1 MNAFASYHVQKAL
14 AIKQDFLVLYY
25 REIKYT
31 ECRVMKYIKSIF
43 AVSIVAMAVVGNAR
57 ASIVSQTNIVGG
69 SNVSVTV
76 PTSGNNAGKV
86 VISATDTNTTYS
98 TGTTTYSGTTKL
110 YTGTGSATDGTL
122 TQKAITSALSGK
134 LSTSGT
140 AAKATADA
148 SGNVITT
155 TYATKTEL
163 GTKQDKL
170 NYTAENTANKVKS
183 GGNMESALAAADAD
197 TKYPT
202 LKAAMEIANIAAGG
216 VNDKLGQL
224 ASKDTVYADLI
235 DTGAVT
241 SAKIADGTIAT
252 ADLANSSVTTVK
264 IKDAN
269 VTTDKVAD
277 GAITSA
283 KIADGTIA
291 EADLSDAVK
300 TKLNATVQTFNPATA
315 TPGKYVTNFT
325 KNGTTVTATTAYV
338 QIPVGSATAS
348 SGVASIWVE

>member
-1 MNAFASYHVQKAL
+1 
-14 AIKQDFLVLYY
+14 
-25 REIKYT
+25 
-31 ECRVMKYIKSIF
+31 MKYIKSIF

-86 VISATDTNTTYS
+86 VISATDTKYT

-110 YTGTGSATDGTL
+110 YTGIGDATDGTL
-122 TQKAITSALSGK
+122 TQKAIKSALSGK

-148 SGNVITT
+148 SGNTITT

-163 GTKQDKL
+163 GNKQDKL
-170 NYTAENTANKVKS
+170 GYTAENTANKVVS
-183 GGNMESALAAADAD
+183 GSDMESALAAADAD

-202 LKAAMEIANIAAGG
+202 LKATMEIATIAAGAETE
-216 VNDKLGQL
+216 KLGQL
-224 ASKDTVYADLI
+224 ASKHTVSTALI
-235 DTGAVT
+235 DNNAVT

-252 ADLANSSVTTVK
+252 ADLSGGSVTTAKIADSNVTEGKIAANAVTTAK

-269 VTTDKVAD
+269 VTTAKVAD

-291 EADLSDAVK
+291 EADLSDTVK
-300 TKLNATVQTFNPATA
+300 TKLNATVQTFNPTSATA
-315 TPGKYVTNFT
+315 GKYVTNFT
-325 KNGTTVTATTAYV
+325 KSGTTVTATTAYV
-338 QIPVGSATAS
+338 QIPVGSATAPTS
-348 SGVASIWVE
+348 VASIWVE

>member
-1 MNAFASYHVQKAL
+1 
-14 AIKQDFLVLYY
+14 
-25 REIKYT
+25 
-31 ECRVMKYIKSIF
+31 MKYIKSIF

-122 TQKAITSALSGK
+122 TQKAITSALAG
-134 LSTSGT
+134 
-140 AAKATADA
+140 
-148 SGNVITT
+148 
-155 TYATKTEL
+155 
-163 GTKQDKL
+163 KQDKL
-170 NYTAENTANKVKS
+170 SYTAENTANKVVS
-183 GGNMESALAAADAD
+183 GSDMESALAAADAD

-202 LKAAMEIANIAAGG
+202 LKAALEIAQVAAGNQTKDYG
-216 VNDKLGQL
+216 NLVNYN
-224 ASKDTVYADLI
+224 TVSTGLI
-235 DTGAVT
+235 DNNAVT

-252 ADLANSSVTTVK
+252 ADLANSSVTTAKIADSNVTEGKIAANAVTTAK

-269 VTTDKVAD
+269 VTTAKIAD
-277 GAITSA
+277 SAITSA

-291 EADLSDAVK
+291 EADLSDTVK
-300 TKLNATVQTFNPATA
+300 TKLNATVQTFNPTSATA
-315 TPGKYVTNFT
+315 GKYVTNFT
-325 KNGTTVTATTAYV
+325 KSGTTVTATTAYV
-338 QIPVGSATAS
+338 QIPVGSATAPTS
-348 SGVASIWVE
+348 VASIWVE

>member
-1 MNAFASYHVQKAL
+1 
-14 AIKQDFLVLYY
+14 
-25 REIKYT
+25 
-31 ECRVMKYIKSIF
+31 MKYIKSIF

-57 ASIVSQTNIVGG
+57 ADIVSQANIVGG

-76 PTSGNNAGKV
+76 PTSGNNAGRV
-86 VISATDTNTTYS
+86 VISATDTKYT
-98 TGTTTYSGTTKL
+98 TGTPTYSGTTKL
-110 YTGTGSATDGTL
+110 YTGTGNATDGTL
-122 TQKAITSALSGK
+122 TQKAITDALGGK

-170 NYTAENTANKVKS
+170 GYTAENTANKVVS
-183 GGNMESALAAADAD
+183 GSDMESALAAADAD

-202 LKAAMEIANIAAGG
+202 LKAALEIAQVAAGNQTKDYG
-216 VNDKLGQL
+216 NLVNYN
-224 ASKDTVYADLI
+224 TVSTGLI
-235 DTGAVT
+235 DNNAVT

-252 ADLANSSVTTVK
+252 ADLANSSVTTAKIADSNVTEGKIAANAVTTAK

-269 VTTDKVAD
+269 VTTAKIAD
-277 GAITSA
+277 SAITSA

-291 EADLSDAVK
+291 EADLSDTVK
-300 TKLNATVQTFNPATA
+300 TKLNATVQTFNPTSATA
-315 TPGKYVTNFT
+315 GKYVTNFT
-325 KNGTTVTATTAYV
+325 KSGTTVTATTAYV
-338 QIPVGSATAS
+338 QIPVGSATAPTS
-348 SGVASIWVE
+348 VASIWVE